1 MPASRLGQAK
11 LKDDLTKKI
20 LAVIP
25 CAGSG
30 VRMGAG
36 RAKQFLE
43 IGDKSI
49 LTLTLEKFQACPLID
64 SITLVVPMADID
76 FCKREIVD
84 KYGLNKVEKIV
95 LGGERRQDS
104 VRLGLEASKGDY
116 ELVVIH
122 DGVRPFIEVD
132 LIKRAI
138 AAAQDHRAVL
148 TALPAKETVKEVNQ
162 SGFVVKTYDRKG
174 IWLVQTPQVFR
185 FTDIMTAHEK
195 AISEGWDDVTDDASL
210 VEKMEIPVKVIEG
223 LESNIKITTPH
234 DLEFGRRFINEF

>member
-1 MPASRLGQAK
+1 MTDNQM
-11 LKDDLTKKI
+11 TKTVAI
-20 LAVIP
+20 IP

-43 IGDKSI
+43 IQDKPI
-49 LTLTLEKFQACPLID
+49 LAMTLEKFQACPLID

-76 FCKREIVD
+76 FCKKEIVERYKFD
-84 KYGLNKVEKIV
+84 KVDKII

-104 VRLGLEASKGDY
+104 VRFGLEASGGDY

-122 DGVRPFIEVD
+122 DGVRPFID
-132 LIKRAI
+132 IALIEKAI
-138 AAAQDHRAVL
+138 KATRDNKAII
-148 TALPAKETVKEVNQ
+148 TALPAKDTVKKVNQ
-162 SGFVVKTYDRKG
+162 AGFVTETYERKG

-185 FTDIMTAHEK
+185 FKDIMTAHEK

-210 VEKMEIPVKVIEG
+210 IEKLGIRVKVIPGSEY
-223 LESNIKITTPH
+223 NIKITTPH
-234 DLEFGRRFINEF
+234 DMELASLFFAKTSGLGDIRCS